1 MCSITINSTF
11 NLENYNKGHVWNI
24 CAPSLVT
31 YLDNKDLTAATFY
44 SVILI
49 THDGQIKYI

>member
-31 YLDNKDLTAATFY
+31 YLGNKDLTAAIF
-44 SVILI
+44 
-49 THDGQIKYI
+49 